1 MNNLEYVNTLA
12 PVVGNSFGSLATLE
26 LLHMETTALLKV
38 AAKKKRKKE
47 EENLDFTIQISIPS
61 P

>member
-12 PVVGNSFGSLATLE
+12 PLVGNSFGSLATLE

-38 AAKKKRKKE
+38 AAKRKRKK
-47 EENLDFTIQISIPS
+47 
-61 P
+61 